1 MFLQKR
7 SLLLLP
13 AHGMAQPLLPL
24 GCGRSTVGHPL
35 PVHAGECS
43 QHLSGVGFLQCRPT
57 EYLKPGMCKAARSL
71 GSSPNT
77 SKVLFVTETPCSMS
91 RAVSPKV
98 NLIHPLREDKAGKKQ
113 GTAWCQWPAIILKV
127 HPPKKNKNISWK
139 TRSHPFSCMGGDT
152 KHCLPT
158 AAPSRSW
165 LQPGAA
171 SPVQERRLT
180 SLALWAAHATE
191 GGSGGLINP
200 QIHWGGE

>member
-71 GSSPNT
+71 DSSPNT

-98 NLIHPLREDKAGKKQ
+98 NLIHPLHEDKAGKKQ

-127 HPPKKNKNISWK
+127 HPPKKKKKSLGKQDLI
-139 TRSHPFSCMGGDT
+139 H
-152 KHCLPT
+152 
-158 AAPSRSW
+158 
-165 LQPGAA
+165 
-171 SPVQERRLT
+171 SPVWEVTQSIACPQLLHPAHGCSPAQHHLCRR
-180 SLALWAAHATE
+180 
-191 GGSGGLINP
+191 GG
-200 QIHWGGE
+200 